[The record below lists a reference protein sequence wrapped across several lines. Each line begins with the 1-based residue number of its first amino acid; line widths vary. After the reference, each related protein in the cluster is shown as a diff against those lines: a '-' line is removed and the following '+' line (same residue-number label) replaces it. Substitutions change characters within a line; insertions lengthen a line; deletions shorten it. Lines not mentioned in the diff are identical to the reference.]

1 MLQKLRKFALFA
13 VLVVMA
19 ASARAQAPNPQKTA
33 PPAQTKQPPAASDSS
48 SSPAAAAAD
57 QPQWDPFHA
66 EQDVEVGTFYMH
78 KGDSDAA
85 IGRFEDAIR
94 LDPKLAKPRFLL
106 AEIYEK
112 KNNNARAVQ
121 YYREYLKIYPDAP
134 DAKKV
139 EKKIE
144 KLSKE

>member
-1 MLQKLRKFALFA
+1 MLESLRKFALFA
-13 VLVVMA
+13 GVLALA
-19 ASARAQAPNPQKTA
+19 ATARAQAPNQQKTA
-33 PPAQTKQPPAASDSS
+33 PPSQAKQA
-48 SSPAAAAAD
+48 PAAAAAASSTSSTAAD
-57 QPQWDPFHA
+57 QPQWDPFDA
-66 EQDVEVGTFYMH
+66 EKDVEVGTFYMH

-94 LDPKLAKPRFLL
+94 LDPKLAKPRYLL

-112 KNNNARAVQ
+112 KKNPARAVQ
-121 YYREYLKIYPDAP
+121 YYREYLKVYPDAP

-139 EKKIE
+139 EKIID

>member
-1 MLQKLRKFALFA
+1 MLEMLRKFALFA
-13 VLVVMA
+13 GLLALA
-19 ASARAQAPNPQKTA
+19 ATARAQAPNQQKTA
-33 PPAQTKQPPAASDSS
+33 PPSQTKQAPAAADSS
-48 SSPAAAAAD
+48 SSSAAAAD

-112 KNNNARAVQ
+112 KKNNARAVQ
-121 YYREYLKIYPDAP
+121 YYREYLKVYPDAP

-139 EKKIE
+139 EQKIE

>member
-1 MLQKLRKFALFA
+1 MLGTLRKFALFA
-13 VLVVMA
+13 GVLALAGGV
-19 ASARAQAPNPQKTA
+19 RAQNSGQQKSQ
-33 PPAQTKQPPAASDSS
+33 PSAQAKHQPAATDSPS
-48 SSPAAAAAD
+48 SATAAPE

-94 LDPKLAKPRFLL
+94 LNPKLAKPRYLL

-112 KNNNARAVQ
+112 KNNTARAIQ
-121 YYREYLKIYPDAP
+121 YYKEYLQVYPDAP

>member
-1 MLQKLRKFALFA
+1 MLFR
-13 VLVVMA
+13 
-19 ASARAQAPNPQKTA
+19 SA
-33 PPAQTKQPPAASDSS
+33 DS
-48 SSPAAAAAD
+48 SSPASVAAD

-94 LDPKLAKPRFLL
+94 LDPKLAKPRYLL

-112 KNNNARAVQ
+112 KNNRARAVQ
-121 YYREYLKIYPDAP
+121 YYKEYLKVYPDAP

-139 EKKIE
+139 QKKIE